1 MEKILVTRELRL
13 RIIDLEYKNLPTNEY
28 IKEIGRIYIEEI
40 GEPLPSEVKIFK
52 SSESESLRDDTSGYD
67 GSAIHFISD
76 DQNINEVYIISEGT
90 QDWTDWNYNI
100 QGLFAG
106 QESSQAEAT
115 AEFTEDA
122 LTEFG
127 FKKVANN
134 QEYEIPVIGLSHSL
148 AHNNNSTAH
157 LVFDT
162 FTKVYSVNGAQTNY
176 YQLYIA
182 DQRFREK
189 LKSIYPILQM
199 NESEIVNLNPNSI
212 RKIAQNFYKDKA
224 KNIYQDIS
232 LDDPLYAVSG
242 IRGFFP
248 IGHIETH
255 DTNKNLP
262 GLRELIE
269 QINDDDIKMI
279 QKLAIEYSIASKAGG
294 MEQVLKDL
302 VGIDLE
308 FVENFEPIHYITKGD
323 ELAEMIHKVN
333 EKLPELLEIVQ
344 LITSNADAIFSSLK
358 DANYITKEQKA
369 ELIDVFQNL
378 EKDLLDIQNAI
389 NITSLARD
397 PENFSASSFSFT
409 IGADLGT
416 IWLIL
421 GKTKSFLK
429 YLELL
434 KKEEY
439 VNLANQVI
447 ASHGIQEMLES
458 LSVGNKRYIGDDLH
472 FRSSRGATKIW
483 VNISAALE
491 MYAQGKV
498 KLEQKKEAIQK
509 FTWVLD
515 HEIYDFYER
524 KKTETIRK
532 IERMEQNPNAYKSMF
547 ANYGFG
553 PRWDRSIVSLKPDYD
568 IQPLQ
573 NVDMDYELNLLHES
587 IERGYALIENSR
599 KAIESL
605 FDVEMNIA
613 QRFDLME
620 GFYDGR

>member
-1 MEKILVTRELRL
+1 MTKELRL
-13 RIIDLEYKNLPTNEY
+13 RIIDLGYKDLPKKEY
-28 IKEIGRIYIEEI
+28 IKEIERIYIEEI
-40 GEPLPSEVKIFK
+40 GDPLPAKIKIYKSTESEVLK
-52 SSESESLRDDTSGYD
+52 DDHSGYD
-67 GSAIHFISD
+67 GSAIHFISKD
-76 DQNINEVYIISEGT
+76 NNINEVYIVSKGS
-90 QDWTDWNYNI
+90 QDWADWNYNI

-106 QESSQAEAT
+106 MDYSQAEAT
-115 AEFTEDA
+115 KEFTKEA
-122 LTEFG
+122 LRKFG
-127 FKKVANN
+127 FKHVENNKVY
-134 QEYEIPVIGLSHSL
+134 QIPVIGLSHSL
-148 AHNNNSTAH
+148 AHNNNVTAH
-157 LVFDT
+157 LAYDT
-162 FTKVYSVNGAQTNY
+162 FSKVHSVNGAQTNY
-176 YQLYIA
+176 FQLFRA
-182 DQRFREK
+182 DEK
-189 LKSIYPILQM
+189 FQMELELLFPVLQKDR
-199 NESEIVNLNPNSI
+199 SEIVNLNTKLL
-212 RKIAQNFYKDKA
+212 RKIAQDFYKDKA

-242 IRGFFP
+242 IRGFFS

-262 GLRELIE
+262 GLRELVD

-344 LITSNADAIFSSLK
+344 LITSNADAIFSSLM

-378 EKDLLDIQNAI
+378 EKDLLDIENAI
-389 NITSLARD
+389 HITSLARD

-439 VNLANQVI
+439 VNLANQVM

-472 FRSSRGATKIW
+472 FRSSRGATNLW

>member
-1 MEKILVTRELRL
+1 MEKVLITKELRL
-13 RIIDLEYKNLPTNEY
+13 RIIDLEYKGLPINEY
-28 IKEIGRIYIEEI
+28 IKEIERIYIEEI
-40 GEPLPSEVKIFK
+40 GEPLPAKVNIFK
-52 SSESESLRDDTSGYD
+52 SSESKALLDDFSGYD
-67 GSAIHFISD
+67 GSAIHFSSKD
-76 DQNINEVYIISEGT
+76 NKINEVYIISEGS
-90 QDWTDWNYNI
+90 QDWADWEYNI

-106 QESSQAEAT
+106 MDYSQAWAT
-115 AEFTEDA
+115 NLFTQDA
-122 LTEFG
+122 LKAFG
-127 FKKVANN
+127 FKQVESN

-148 AHNNNSTAH
+148 AHNNNATAH
-157 LVFDT
+157 LAYDT
-162 FTKVYSVNGAQTNY
+162 FTKIFSVNGAQTNY
-176 YQLYIA
+176 YQL
-182 DQRFREK
+182 FRIDE
-189 LKSIYPILQM
+189 LFQERLYEIYPRLRRSRDNIIHIDPKAL
-199 NESEIVNLNPNSI
+199 E
-212 RKIAQNFYKDKA
+212 KIAQDFYKDKA

-242 IRGFFP
+242 IRGFFS
-248 IGHIETH
+248 IGHIEAH

-262 GLRELIE
+262 GLRELVD

-308 FVENFEPIHYITKGD
+308 FVEKFEPIHYITKGD

-344 LITSNADAIFSSLK
+344 LIISNADAIFSSLM

-421 GKTKSFLK
+421 GKAKSFLK

-472 FRSSRGATKIW
+472 FRSSRGATNIW

-568 IQPLQ
+568 MQALQ